1 MKKTI
6 VIFEKTA
13 MRLNRY
19 MCKELPVISVNRE
32 VYKKRINGGKMEG
45 RGGGKAQGVAD
56 PKTNK
61 HMYLPIIF
69 QSSLSKECCNKEMV
83 HLDFA

>member
-32 VYKKRINGGKMEG
+32 VYKKRINGGGDGGPRRRKG
-45 RGGGKAQGVAD
+45 TRGC
-56 PKTNK
+56 TICT
-61 HMYLPIIF
+61 Y
-69 QSSLSKECCNKEMV
+69 
-83 HLDFA
+83 